1 MFSMVELKIKGYG
14 VGICVGYRGVGMGMG
29 KESYGIEVGKVGRY
43 LWQLCNFKDELFFEE
58 NEIMLFINISV

>member
-43 LWQLCNFKDELFFEE
+43 LW
-58 NEIMLFINISV
+58 